1 VGPGASGACRP
12 VSDPGLVFKAL
23 ADPTRRRILEYLR
36 EGDLNAGE
44 IAERFDMTKPS
55 ISHHLSL
62 LKQARLVQDVRRGQN
77 IIYSLD
83 TTVFQEALRFLLGM
97 TERKKK
103 NHGRS

>member
-1 VGPGASGACRP
+1 M
-12 VSDPGLVFKAL
+12 SDPGLVFKAL

-62 LKQARLVQDVRRGQN
+62 LKQARLVQDVRHGQN
-77 IIYSLD
+77 IVYSLD

-103 NHGRS
+103 NGRS